1 MCICIYVSVY
11 MYICTQ
17 FILVTHMPMKL
28 KRKKSDGRLQ
38 NEKTIRQ
45 VVMRFDKKK
54 KKERNKNNK
63 DPHRT
68 YVLLGEDRW

>member
-1 MCICIYVSVY
+1 
-11 MYICTQ
+11 MY
-17 FILVTHMPMKL
+17 FIITKTFCVNEDIK
-28 KRKKSDGRLQ
+28 KVKKSDGRLQ

-54 KKERNKNNK
+54 KKERNKTNK

>member
-1 MCICIYVSVY
+1 

-45 VVMRFDKKK
+45 VVMRFDKK
-54 KKERNKNNK
+54 NITQNVI
-63 DPHRT
+63 HSMIF
-68 YVLLGEDRW
+68 